1 VIDWF
6 EPTADNYF
14 NHVKRTTIEL
24 AVAEAKGKEAELS
37 VRAAKKKGE
46 AVLIA
51 ERLVSGSGGR
61 DNAVDEL
68 AKKVQKITNAPSKTE
83 AVRRALQ
90 NELKRAKDSIP
101 LRDRV
106 KVIQDQFAAILG
118 PNPEPFDMKKFSDE
132 LYEDD

>member
-1 VIDWF
+1 MSLYI
-6 EPTADNYF
+6 
-14 NHVKRTTIEL
+14 
-24 AVAEAKGKEAELS
+24 
-37 VRAAKKKGE
+37 
-46 AVLIA
+46 
-51 ERLVSGSGGR
+51 R
-61 DNAVDEL
+61 DSAVDEL

-106 KVIQDQFAAILG
+106 KVIQDEVAAILG
-118 PNPEPFDMKKFSDE
+118 RNPAPFDMKKFSDE